1 MLDSGIWS
9 NCAELVVNFNIRS
22 HSIPAANKSDVAKV
36 QEESLYRA
44 NVGPT
49 LGIYKPVWGIFEI
62 QRQNQR

>member
-1 MLDSGIWS
+1 MQSWLLISTLDPTRFQL
-9 NCAELVVNFNIRS
+9 AK
-22 HSIPAANKSDVAKV
+22 KSDIAEV

-49 LGIYKPVWGIFEI
+49 LGTYKSVWGIFEI